1 MKGME
6 IQKEN
11 QKKKGKEEEINR
23 REKKTIRARIIT
35 KDIGS

>member
-1 MKGME
+1 MKGIE

-11 QKKKGKEEEINR
+11 QEKKGKEEEINK

-35 KDIGS
+35 EDIGS